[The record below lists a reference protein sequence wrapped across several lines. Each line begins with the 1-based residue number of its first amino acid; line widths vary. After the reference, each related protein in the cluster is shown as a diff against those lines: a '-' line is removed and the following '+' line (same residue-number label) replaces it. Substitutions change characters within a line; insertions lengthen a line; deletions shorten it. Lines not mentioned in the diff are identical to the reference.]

1 VERITPFDL
10 FILLAL
16 LAMFVVGYAQGV
28 VRRLLGIAAIL
39 FSLFLAAQLRQPV
52 GQYLAREWSTIAQSY
67 SYMVAFGAVFV
78 ASAVTISLG
87 IQLAYRPAPL
97 FEKYPVLDEL
107 LGGLLG
113 VLEGFIILIAILLIL
128 DPHYT
133 LPEVRETVG
142 FGEFTFLR
150 TVHGL
155 LDDTVTA
162 DILRHSVIPA
172 IFAVVGFL
180 FPQDVR
186 DAFAR
191 ASATLVARR

>member
-1 VERITPFDL
+1 MERITPFDL

-39 FSLFLAAQLRQPV
+39 FSLFLAAQLRQPL
-52 GQYLAREWSTIAQSY
+52 GEYLSREWSTITPSY

-78 ASAVTISLG
+78 AAAVTISLG

-113 VLEGFIILIAILLIL
+113 VLEGIIILVAIFLIL

-133 LPEVRETVG
+133 LPQVKQSIG
-142 FGEFTFLR
+142 LGEFTFLR
-150 TVHGL
+150 SVHEL
-155 LDDTVTA
+155 LDDTLTA
-162 DILRHSVIPA
+162 EIIRNSVMPA
-172 IFAVVGFL
+172 VFAVVGFL

-186 DAFAR
+186 DAFPRA
-191 ASATLVARR
+191 ASALLARR